1 MVGTGNDQPTDNLR
15 RIKSTEAKG
24 LTSYRARDN
33 VRVVEFDA
41 RRICLL
47 FFPPIITPVR
57 APRARYTIL
66 GEAIRYIVPGHMQ
79 CSIGCGGQSCKY
91 DNPSYWSDNQ
101 QAIKGLYSSWVT
113 DHLLAMSRPSTEII
127 EKYNIIDQFRRNGIK
142 TVINLQ
148 IPGEHAS
155 CGNPLEPESG
165 FSYHP
170 EVFMENNIYFYNFGW
185 SDYGVA
191 NLTAVLDM
199 VKVMA
204 FALQEGKIAVHCHA
218 GLGRTGV
225 LLACFLAYAT
235 RMTANQAILFVRA
248 KRPNSIQTRGQLNCV
263 RQFVQFLAPLRSVFS
278 CAEPRFNPVTLSQY
292 LNRQRHIL
300 HGSERKELRHLPKIV
315 QLVSRLLID
324 IAENRQVIEEDILEA
339 PDIHDLEMTLSI
351 IEEMGP
357 EMFSKQPRL
366 PGTPTLPRHF
376 NEPPIFYHRK
386 SLSYSESDLRRLGS
400 QLNLLTQPLSTV
412 TQSNAELSIT
422 PTKAAVTGTQSQSFH
437 SNVSDVSQGSLGS
450 LWQVKNVEIQKD
462 VSILLKKVKQKT
474 IKRSESVGNREPT
487 KQGSMLSRWKAEQRE
502 ELVMNGMKPQVR
514 EEEQSEKS
522 EVPFITLQSELS
534 LEARRLL
541 VAQSL
546 AVDLFLD
553 GEEEH
558 KSKVLSWQAEL
569 NLGGGWER
577 LCMER
582 DPFILTGLM
591 WAWLEQLKE
600 PVISIQEAKALNPN
614 TDAQTVLNTL
624 DQASK
629 QTLTCILDCMAH
641 MLMIPQEVENAFLNR
656 TIKAFTWMKNDPED
670 GSKVYESMTA
680 VLRGVLEDM
689 RNEVL
694 VKDETPTSPSSFT
707 LT

>member
-1 MVGTGNDQPTDNLR
+1 MALN
-15 RIKSTEAKG
+15 AKTRG
-24 LTSYRARDN
+24 GALM
-33 VRVVEFDA
+33 EF
-41 RRICLL
+41 I
-47 FFPPIITPVR
+47 R
-57 APRARYTIL
+57 APRAKYTIV
-66 GEAIRYIVPGHMQ
+66 GEALRYIVPAHLQ
-79 CSIGCGGQSCKY
+79 CSIGCGGQDCKY
-91 DNPSYWSDNQ
+91 DNPSYWSDAQ
-101 QAIKGLYSSWVT
+101 QAIQGLYSSWVT

-127 EKYNIIDQFRRNGIK
+127 EKYNIIDQFRRTGIK

-148 IPGEHAS
+148 TPGEHAS
-155 CGNPLEPESG
+155 CGSPLEPESG
-165 FSYHP
+165 FSYRP
-170 EVFMENNIYFYNFGW
+170 EVFMEHNIYFYNFAW

-191 NLTAVLDM
+191 NLTTVLDM

-204 FALQEGKIAVHCHA
+204 FALQEGKVAVHCHA

-248 KRPNSIQTRGQLNCV
+248 KRPNSIQTRGQLSCV
-263 RQFVQFLAPLRSVFS
+263 REFVQFLAPLRSVFS
-278 CAEPRFNPVTLSQY
+278 CAEPRFNRVTLSQY

-300 HGSERKELRHLPKIV
+300 HGYERKELRHLPKII
-315 QLVSRLLID
+315 QLVSRLLLD

-357 EMFSKQPRL
+357 EFFRKEPRL
-366 PGTPTLPRHF
+366 PGAPTLPRHF

-386 SLSYSESDLRRLGS
+386 SLSYSESDLRRLSS
-400 QLNLLTQPLSTV
+400 QLNLLTQPLSSLS
-412 TQSNAELSIT
+412 QSDAELSIA
-422 PTKAAVTGTQSQSFH
+422 PSEAARATTQH
-437 SNVSDVSQGSLGS
+437 SGWNSNMSDVSGGSTGLSHNSTGS
-450 LWQVKNVEIQKD
+450 LWQVKNVENQKD
-462 VSILLKKVKQKT
+462 VSILLKKVKGKT
-474 IKRSESVGNREPT
+474 IQRSESVGHNEST
-487 KQGSMLSRWKAEQRE
+487 KYATMLSRWKAEQRE
-502 ELVMNGMKPQVR
+502 ELGMNGKKPQG
-514 EEEQSEKS
+514 EEQSEKS

-558 KSKVLSWQAEL
+558 RTRVLSWQAEL
-569 NLGGGWER
+569 NQGGGWER

-600 PVISIQEAKALNPN
+600 PVISIQDAKALNPI
-614 TDAQTVLNTL
+614 TDPQTVLNTL

-641 MLMIPQEVENAFLNR
+641 MLEIPQEVENAFLNR
-656 TIKAFTWMKNDPED
+656 TIKAFTWLDNKSED
-670 GSKVYESMTA
+670 GSKVYESMTE
-680 VLRGVLEDM
+680 VLRSVLEEM
-689 RNEVL
+689 RCMAL
-694 VKDETPTSPSSFT
+694 KADETPMSPPTFP
-707 LT
+707 

>member
-1 MVGTGNDQPTDNLR
+1 MAH
-15 RIKSTEAKG
+15 AK
-24 LTSYRARDN
+24 TSGGALMEY
-33 VRVVEFDA
+33 
-41 RRICLL
+41 L
-47 FFPPIITPVR
+47 R
-57 APRARYTIL
+57 APRAKYTIV
-66 GEAIRYIVPGHMQ
+66 GEAIRYVIPGHMQ
-79 CSIGCGGQSCKY
+79 CSIGCGGQTCKY
-91 DNPSYWSDNQ
+91 DNPSFWSEGQ

-165 FSYHP
+165 FSYRP
-170 EVFMENNIYFYNFGW
+170 ELFMENNIYFYNFGW

-191 NLTAVLDM
+191 NLTTVLDM

-235 RMTANQAILFVRA
+235 RMTANQAISYVRA
-248 KRPNSIQTRGQLNCV
+248 KRPNSIQTRGQLRCV
-263 RQFVQFLAPLRSVFS
+263 REFVQFLAPLRSVFS
-278 CAEPRFNPVTLSQY
+278 CAEPRYNPVTLSQY

-300 HGSERKELRHLPKIV
+300 HGYERKELRHLPKIV
-315 QLVSRLLID
+315 QLVSRLLLD

-339 PDIHDLEMTLSI
+339 PDIHDIEMTLSI
-351 IEEMGP
+351 IEQMGP
-357 EMFSKQPRL
+357 GVFAKEPRL

-376 NEPPIFYHRK
+376 HEPPIFYHRK

-400 QLNLLTQPLSTV
+400 QLNLLTQPLGSLS
-412 TQSNAELSIT
+412 QSNIEITASPTEPALSA
-422 PTKAAVTGTQSQSFH
+422 PQSQRCN
-437 SNVSDVSQGSLGS
+437 SNSSDISYGSTGS
-450 LWQVKNVEIQKD
+450 LWQIKD
-462 VSILLKKVKQKT
+462 VENQKGGSLLLKKAKQKT
-474 IKRSESVGNREPT
+474 IQRSESVGHRELS
-487 KQGSMLSRWKAEQRE
+487 KKASMLSRWKAEQRE
-502 ELVMNGMKPQVR
+502 ELTMNGMKYQGLK
-514 EEEQSEKS
+514 EDQSDKS

-534 LEARRLL
+534 LDARRLL
-541 VAQSL
+541 VAQAL

-558 KSKVLSWQAEL
+558 KNRVLAWQAEL
-569 NLGGGWER
+569 NQGGGWER

-600 PVISIQEAKALNPN
+600 PVISIQEAKALNPYN
-614 TDAQTVLNTL
+614 TDTHTVLDTL
-624 DQASK
+624 DQAPK

-641 MLMIPQEVENAFLNR
+641 MLSIPEEVENAFLER
-656 TIKAFTWMKNDPED
+656 TIKAFTWMENNSED
-670 GSKVYESMTA
+670 ESQVFESMTT
-680 VLRGVLEDM
+680 VLRCVLEDM
-689 RNEVL
+689 RCADVGD
-694 VKDETPTSPSSFT
+694 DETPKSAFF
-707 LT
+707 